1 VRRRRDYRSCL
12 NWRIVRPWRL
22 DSPLAQE
29 STASRGRTPLS
40 ARLPQRSAADCDV
53 ADAQK
58 AVATQVKMPSGYYV
72 VWSGQFEYLE
82 RSKARL
88 QVVVPVTVLVIFLL
102 LYLNFP
108 IEQIER
114 STQLVV
120 TEQAAA

>member
-1 VRRRRDYRSCL
+1 
-12 NWRIVRPWRL
+12 
-22 DSPLAQE
+22 
-29 STASRGRTPLS
+29 
-40 ARLPQRSAADCDV
+40 V